1 MSKSVP
7 ILHSIM
13 EQLNSAKTI
22 KERGKQKVAHEIYTE
37 LLAKGHSSDLDVI
50 IDELLD
56 LDTRIDD
63 SENIDWCRW
72 LIAGGKTPTEFIQ
85 TGEFAHIY
93 PYSIPSNNI
102 T

>member
-22 KERGKQKVAHEIYTE
+22 KERGRQKAAHEIYTE
-37 LLAKGHSSDLDVI
+37 LIAKGHSSDLDVI

-85 TGEFAHIY
+85 TGEFRV
-93 PYSIPSNNI
+93 
-102 T
+102 